1 VRSEIVGVVVF
12 SLLGFG
18 WGHARAAVVASDVAS
33 NLAYAA
39 ETGGAWKGTSPSA
52 GENPAGMDD
61 GGLGFQPWSF
71 AGGFH
76 YPAQSPYGSLNHFI
90 DGVDLT
96 HSAFNQLSAP
106 AFGLTNANLAFGG
119 STTRA
124 TRVLDTPLGVGGT
137 VSLDFDNP
145 ELRPFDPF
153 APSGFVIRLNAGGGP
168 VTQIGVTERFG
179 FFTTFGFNGG
189 NWSVTD
195 SAGLTDSGLSSEET
209 TTGAT
214 LRFTLS
220 GAETYTLSISSLGGG
235 TPVLTHSGSLANAA
249 SGPID
254 SIEVLMFENGSG
266 NGISGPAAQP
276 TGEREFFFNNLQVES
291 NETGSNGDFDR
302 DGDTDGA
309 DFLLWQGTLGS
320 TTILAA
326 DSNGNGA
333 VDGQDL
339 NAWKATFGAISPT
352 AIAHSSAVSEPRA
365 SIALIAVAILLL
377 EMSKCLRV
385 RSNQE
390 MAVIATSWST
400 LLPTSADSAFPRRSD
415 AARRN
420 WPRPCVDHRWSL

>member
-1 VRSEIVGVVVF
+1 MGDRVVRSEIVGLAALGLF
-12 SLLGFG
+12 GFG
-18 WGHARAAVVASDVAS
+18 LGHARAAVVASDVAS
-33 NLAYAA
+33 NLAYAV
-39 ETGGAWKGTSPSA
+39 ESGGAWKGTSPSA

-61 GGLGFQPWSF
+61 GGFGFQPWNF
-71 AGGFH
+71 AGGYH

-90 DGVDLT
+90 DGVDFT
-96 HSAFNQLSAP
+96 HSAFNQLAAP

-124 TRVLDTPLGVGGT
+124 TRVLDAPLAVGGV

-145 ELRPFDPF
+145 KLKPFDPF

-168 VTQIGVTERFG
+168 TTQSGVTERFG
-179 FFTTFGFNGG
+179 FFTTFGFNSG

-195 SAGLTDSGLSSEET
+195 SVGLTDSGLSSDET

-220 GAETYTLSISSLGGG
+220 DAETYTLSVLPLGGG
-235 TPVLTHSGSLANAA
+235 TPLFTRSGSLSNTA
-249 SGPID
+249 SGSID
-254 SIEVLMFENGSG
+254 SLEVLMFENGSG
-266 NGISGPAAQP
+266 NGIPGPAAQP

-291 NETGSNGDFDR
+291 SGTGSIGDFDR

-320 TTILAA
+320 TTMLAA

-352 AIAHSSAVSEPRA
+352 AISRSFAVPEPRA
-365 SIALIAVAILLL
+365 DIALLVAAVLLL
-377 EMSKCLRV
+377 EMAK
-385 RSNQE
+385 
-390 MAVIATSWST
+390 
-400 LLPTSADSAFPRRSD
+400 
-415 AARRN
+415 
-420 WPRPCVDHRWSL
+420 